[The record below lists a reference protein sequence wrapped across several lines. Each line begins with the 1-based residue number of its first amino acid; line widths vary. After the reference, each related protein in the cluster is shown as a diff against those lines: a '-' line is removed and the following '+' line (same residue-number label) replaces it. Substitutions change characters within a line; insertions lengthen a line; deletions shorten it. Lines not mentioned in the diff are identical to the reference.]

1 MGGCNILFN
10 KMKSKLFTLEKAP
23 FLTVAL
29 FSYSLTFKYFE
40 DLRKAL
46 PKTAEADH
54 AFGLFII
61 FLIIGSLALGLYI
74 GFIIAERNIDRNLQK
89 TKGTESEPA
98 EV

>member
-1 MGGCNILFN
+1 
-10 KMKSKLFTLEKAP
+10 MKSKLFTLEKAP
-23 FLTVAL
+23 FLTIAL

-46 PKTAEADH
+46 LKTAEAEH
-54 AFGLFII
+54 AFALFIL

-89 TKGTESEPA
+89 TKRTEGESA

>member
-1 MGGCNILFN
+1 
-10 KMKSKLFTLEKAP
+10 MKSKLFTLEKAP
-23 FLTVAL
+23 FLTIAL

-54 AFGLFII
+54 AFTLFII
-61 FLIIGSLALGLYI
+61 FFFTGTLALGFYI
-74 GFIIAERNIDRNLQK
+74 AFIIAERNISRNMEKKQR
-89 TKGTESEPA
+89 SEGEPG

>member
-1 MGGCNILFN
+1 
-10 KMKSKLFTLEKAP
+10 MKSKLFTLEKAP
-23 FLTVAL
+23 FLTIAL

-54 AFGLFII
+54 AFTLFII

-89 TKGTESEPA
+89 TKGTEGEPA
-98 EV
+98 EI